1 MKGSSSKL
9 RMTAEKRAREQRL
22 QERRAAKQERK
33 AARKEEAEATRAA
46 EPPPDPQAAPGE
58 ENPTP

>member
-1 MKGSSSKL
+1 MGSSSKL

-46 EPPPDPQAAPGE
+46 EPPPDPQAAHGE